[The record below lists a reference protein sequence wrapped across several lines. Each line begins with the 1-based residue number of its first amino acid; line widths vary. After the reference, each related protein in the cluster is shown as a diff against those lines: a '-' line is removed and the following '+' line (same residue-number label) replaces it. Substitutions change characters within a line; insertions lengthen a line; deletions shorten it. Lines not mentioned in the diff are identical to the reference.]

1 MEEANEGKKREVLLP
16 ILLDAVEPPFGFGLI
31 QAADLTKWRIG
42 KPSQSLDLLVHE
54 LGLRLGV
61 PLVPHSDKKI
71 DSQKEHEAHFGKLSS
86 RAKRWLL
93 ASAMIV
99 SIGCFVGYKI
109 LERGPSPGLSKAET
123 DLSKEKAS
131 APSDGTSVPV
141 VVDEEATATPSS
153 VKLPGV
159 VSISFVVHANRPGLV
174 SVRYAL
180 DSKHKVYFK
189 LANGSLSKTFVFPAV
204 KVHENSSRVIQDLH
218 LVEVGDSQSAQLAL
232 HIEIGSAD
240 QSVTS
245 SCFISILGS

>member
-16 ILLDAVEPPFGFGLI
+16 ILLDAVEPPFGFSLI

-86 RAKRWLL
+86 RANRWLL
-93 ASAMIV
+93 ASAVIV
-99 SIGCFVGYKI
+99 SIGYFVGYKI
-109 LERGPSPGLSKAET
+109 LERRPSPGSSKAET
-123 DLSKEKAS
+123 YLSKEEAS
-131 APSDGTSVPV
+131 APSDGTSVLV
-141 VVDEEATATPSS
+141 AVDEWPTATPSS

-159 VSISFVVHANRPGLV
+159 VSISFVMHADRPGLV

-180 DSKHKVYFK
+180 DSEHKVYFK
-189 LANGSLSKTFVFPAV
+189 SADGSLSKIFVFPAV
-204 KVHENSSRVIQDLH
+204 KVHEISSRVIQDLH
-218 LVEVGDSQSAQLAL
+218 LVEVGDSQLAL
-232 HIEIGSAD
+232 LTLRIEVRSAD
-240 QSVTS
+240 QSVRS
-245 SCFISILGS
+245 SFSISILGS